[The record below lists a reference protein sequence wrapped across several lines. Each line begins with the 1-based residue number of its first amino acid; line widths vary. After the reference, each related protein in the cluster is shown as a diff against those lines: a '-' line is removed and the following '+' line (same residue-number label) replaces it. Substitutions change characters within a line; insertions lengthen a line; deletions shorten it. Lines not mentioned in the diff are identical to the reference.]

1 MKKLTF
7 KQLGMYLYKHIDG
20 AYKYEIKSNIFD
32 LYITLY
38 YQLPEYKQI
47 PEKGKE
53 YNDIHEMIINV
64 SITTYSDKIRV
75 NLYEVDPEEMTLG
88 QFILKDDD
96 LIFPEYAKNKIL
108 KKIDKALTKRYQ
120 EYDFIY

>member
-20 AYKYEIKSNIFD
+20 AYKYEIKSNTFD

-38 YQLPEYKQI
+38 HQLPDYKQI
-47 PEKGKE
+47 SEKGTE

-64 SITTYSDKIRV
+64 SITTYSDKVRV
-75 NLYEVDPEEMTLG
+75 NMYEIDPDEMTLG

-96 LIFPEYAKNKIL
+96 LIFPEYAETKL
-108 KKIDKALTKRYQ
+108 MKKIDKSLSRRYQ
-120 EYDFIY
+120 AYDFIY